1 MNDSASSSPAAHA
14 DAELQEPMNKGR
26 GSGAAFTYGA
36 VVSLPVKNG
45 PEVWASVDSTAML
58 QQERDAETKEGD
70 GEDDA
75 ASDGIK
81 FDAELYRTIRM
92 RESMVVPL
100 PKRLACCTCLAREP
114 DGASSERRAGIV
126 LSPET
131 WFVIS
136 QLLFFLPF
144 MWSTLSPVLTLRPPA
159 ELFFTGCFVTDNA
172 SRTLAYADCL
182 ACNGGS
188 PRVDT
193 ARVDVLDAYLRAL
206 ARNAQ
211 MLIYMILAPP
221 LMTLSMRHF
230 AFRATRNEV
239 MLAFHVFLRPIPFRM
254 ISGRGFALFFAAFV
268 VVAQT
273 IYVSVISSD
282 VLGNFKTQMRIG
294 RDGVCNS
301 SLSSSNGTRLTPNI
315 DNYDVSFERFMQP
328 AYVLGNLLIYAPV
341 LLKLWRGSASPF
353 HSLHVEDVLDHGHRS
368 ESAAGDRSDRSA
380 RSMMQRLRVI
390 EEADFNRAVSLL
402 QDRRGI
408 PDTGCDFYLPKH
420 STFGVRWGTTVADV
434 AEACRV
440 ADAVR
445 EQRLERQQRFERHLA
460 GDATALEEYERL
472 LVSGNEI
479 LWDRWDARDYVRA
492 KLYGGS
498 ASAHE
503 KPDEETPA
511 VDPKAPTPQEKLE
524 IRQQHK
530 ARKWAID
537 PGRF

>member
-1 MNDSASSSPAAHA
+1 MSDGASSSPAAHA
-14 DAELQEPMNKGR
+14 EAELQEPMNKG
-26 GSGAAFTYGA
+26 GGAGAAFTYGA

-58 QQERDAETKEGD
+58 QQDQDAEKGD
-70 GEDDA
+70 AEDA
-75 ASDGIK
+75 AAANDGIK
-81 FDAELYRTIRM
+81 FDTELYRTIRM

-100 PKRLACCTCLAREP
+100 PKCLACCRCLAREP
-114 DGASSERRAGIV
+114 DATSAERRAGIV

-159 ELFFTGCFVTDNA
+159 ALFFTGCFVTGNE
-172 SRTLAYADCL
+172 SHTLAYAECL
-182 ACNGGS
+182 ACNSGS

-211 MLIYMILAPP
+211 MIIYMLLAPP

-239 MLAFHVFLRPIPFRM
+239 MLAFHVFLRPIPFRI
-254 ISGRGFALFFAAFV
+254 ISGRGIALFFAVFV
-268 VVAQT
+268 VLAQT

-282 VLGNFKTQMRIG
+282 VLGNFKSQMRIG
-294 RDGVCNS
+294 TDGVCV
-301 SLSSSNGTRLTPNI
+301 SSSSWNGTRVTPNI
-315 DNYDVSFERFMQP
+315 DNYDVSFERFLQP

-353 HSLHVEDVLDHGHRS
+353 HSLHVEDVLDHGQRS
-368 ESAAGDRSDRSA
+368 ESAAAGDRSGGA
-380 RSMMQRLRVI
+380 RSMFQRLRVI

-408 PDTGCDFYLPKH
+408 PDGGCDFYLPKH
-420 STFGVRWGTTVADV
+420 STFAIKWGTTVADV
-434 AEACRV
+434 AEACRI

-445 EQRLERQQRFERHLA
+445 EQRLERQRRFERYLA
-460 GDATALEEYERL
+460 GDETALEEYERL
-472 LVSGNEI
+472 LVGGNEI
-479 LWDRWDARDYVRA
+479 LWDRWEARDYVRA
-492 KLYGGS
+492 KLYGGA
-498 ASAHE
+498 ASPHE
-503 KPDEETPA
+503 KPDDETPA
-511 VDPKAPTPQEKLE
+511 ADPKAPTPQEKLA
-524 IRQQHK
+524 IRKQ
-530 ARKWAID
+530 RKGRQWAID